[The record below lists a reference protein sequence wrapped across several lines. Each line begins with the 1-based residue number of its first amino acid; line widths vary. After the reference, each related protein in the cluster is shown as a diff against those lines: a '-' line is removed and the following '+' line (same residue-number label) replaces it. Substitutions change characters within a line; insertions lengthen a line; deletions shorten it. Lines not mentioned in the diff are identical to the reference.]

1 MRDSTD
7 EERFARLVEDAR
19 PKLKALLASY
29 LVAPEDG
36 EDLLQEAFLALWSK
50 RLQVEN
56 PAAWLHSAVRME
68 CLRYRR
74 RKGRQMHVAVDESM
88 LEVLE
93 RPNGSPESDL
103 GLRQDL
109 RSLVGNLPARHR
121 ALIHLRY
128 DLGLT
133 PEETARH
140 LGYRLSSLKKTT
152 TRCLQT
158 LRSRLL
164 CLGLDHRRRSPPR
177 TGRAT
182 PPPSPCRPRW

>member
-7 EERFARLVEDAR
+7 EERFAKLVKDAR
-19 PKLKALLASY
+19 PKLKTLLASY

-50 RLQVEN
+50 RLQVGN
-56 PAAWLHSAVRME
+56 PEAWLLSAVRME

-74 RKGRQMHVAVDESM
+74 RKGRQRHVAVDESM
-88 LEVLE
+88 LEVLA
-93 RPNGSPESDL
+93 RPDDSPTPDI

-109 RSLVGNLPARHR
+109 QTLVGHLPARHR

-140 LGYRLSSLKKTT
+140 LGYQLSSLKKTT
-152 TRCLQT
+152 TRCLQV

-164 CLGLDHRRRSPPR
+164 ARRPDH
-177 TGRAT
+177 
-182 PPPSPCRPRW
+182 